1 MIASTTEKAAQ
12 HQEKS
17 FALQCS
23 VALDPLGA
31 LVQTSACYFPLK
43 RTQCVVSDLY
53 AVLALEC
60 KNEEQLFSTRRF
72 WF

>member
-1 MIASTTEKAAQ
+1 MIASTMEKAGQ

-17 FALQCS
+17 FVLQRS

-43 RTQCVVSDLY
+43 RTQRVVGDLY
-53 AVLALEC
+53 AALAFEC
-60 KNEEQLFSTRRF
+60 KNEEQIYSTCRF
-72 WF
+72 CV